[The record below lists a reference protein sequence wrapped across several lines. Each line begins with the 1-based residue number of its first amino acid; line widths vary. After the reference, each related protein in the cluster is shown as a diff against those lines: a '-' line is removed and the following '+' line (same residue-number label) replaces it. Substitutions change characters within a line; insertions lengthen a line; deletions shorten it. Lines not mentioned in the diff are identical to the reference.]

1 MSPCFP
7 LVSLHSAK
15 KFSNFRNRICRVFI
29 GRNLVNTSALHL
41 VRDHPPPAAGLH
53 SLRRLLLHET
63 VQIKDD
69 VTMVLI
75 KRYELPISHDS
86 IRTLRQFISEEAG
99 RAGLAEEETD
109 MLVLASVEVFTNI
122 VRHGQG
128 LLTSAPLELVTEIT
142 PHEFVV
148 ELIHLGDEFTPPAEP
163 MESNFAEFPEG
174 GFGLTIIQKACD
186 RVDYLHHGGV
196 TTVRLVR
203 YLTS

>member
-1 MSPCFP
+1 MVPGDSVFLCPDG
-7 LVSLHSAK
+7 LTDAIQLEGG
-15 KFSNFRNRICRVFI
+15 FI
-29 GRNLVNTSALHL
+29 GPNLVNASARQL
-41 VRDHPPPAAGLH
+41 VRDHPTPRGCTAF
-53 SLRRLLLHET
+53 LRRLLLHET
-63 VQIKDD
+63 VQVKDD

-86 IRTLRQFISEEAG
+86 IRALRQFISEDAG
-99 RAGLAEEETD
+99 RAGLAEDETD

-128 LLTSAPLELVTEIT
+128 LLARASLELVTEINQR
-142 PHEFVV
+142 EFVV
-148 ELIHLGDEFTPPAEP
+148 DLIHLGVAFTPPAEP

-203 YLTS
+203 FLAP